1 MNSFRFF
8 PLLLMGVAAVAACR
22 SENTRVR
29 VGLDVLLDNKAS
41 LLAGKRVGII
51 TNQSGI
57 TSNGVHIVD
66 VLSGMPG
73 ISVTALFAP
82 EHGIRGDLPDGTR
95 DASYRDERT
104 DIQVWSLYGRYFKPT
119 PEMLEDIDVLVFDIQ
134 DVGAR
139 FYTFIS
145 TMGLAMEAAAE
156 KGIPFFVLDRPN
168 PITGNII
175 EGPVLE
181 EKYSSFVGKYPIPV
195 RYGMTPGE
203 LAQMIKGKGWMEGME
218 RLDLKVVRMEGWKR
232 SMWHDETG
240 LPWINPSPNIP
251 HILTAILYPGMCL
264 IEALNVSEGRG
275 TMKPFEQLGAPWIEG
290 KELAD
295 RMNSLLLPGIFFKAK
310 FYTPAGLPGAAP
322 QPKYKD
328 ETIQGLEL
336 IVTDRE
342 ALRPVD
348 VMVHLFVTLKE
359 LYPKDLKFRTNLERL
374 IGIRSFRSSIKSG
387 RPARDILEEW
397 EQDLEEF
404 KGARKEYLIYD

>member
-1 MNSFRFF
+1 MNSFRLFF
-8 PLLLMGVAAVAACR
+8 LLVMGVAVLAACR
-22 SENTRVR
+22 SENTSVR
-29 VGLDVLLDNKAS
+29 VGLDMLLSQKAS
-41 LLAGKRVGII
+41 LLAGKRIGII

-57 TSNGVHIVD
+57 TSTGIHIVD
-66 VLSGMPG
+66 ALSQIPG
-73 ISVTALFAP
+73 ITVTALFAP

-95 DASYRDERT
+95 DASYRDDRT
-104 DIQVWSLYGRYFKPT
+104 GIQVWSLYGRYFKPT

-156 KGIPFFVLDRPN
+156 KGIQFIVLDRPN

-175 EGPVLE
+175 EGPILE
-181 EKYSSFVGKYPIPV
+181 EKFSSFVGKYPIPV

-203 LAQMIKGKGWMEGME
+203 LAQMIKGQDWMKGMD
-218 RLDLKVVRMEGWKR
+218 RLDLDVVRLEGWQR
-232 SMWHDETG
+232 SMWYDETG
-240 LPWINPSPNIP
+240 LPWIEPSPNIP

-264 IEALNVSEGRG
+264 VEALNVSEGRG
-275 TMKPFEQLGAPWIEG
+275 TMKPFEQMGAPWIEG
-290 KELAD
+290 NELAD
-295 RMNSLLLPGIFFKAK
+295 RMNSLLLPGIFFKAI
-310 FYTPAGLPGAAP
+310 FYTPSGLPGAAP

-342 ALRPVD
+342 ALRAVD

-359 LYPKDLKFRTNLERL
+359 
-374 IGIRSFRSSIKSG
+374 
-387 RPARDILEEW
+387 
-397 EQDLEEF
+397 
-404 KGARKEYLIYD
+404 